1 MHLKTNSVGLLILA
15 VDLKDRI
22 GTDVTAFEMGDA
34 CSDHIVVVLYA
45 NLMCDSSWNDKV
57 NYHKKD

>member
-1 MHLKTNSVGLLILA
+1 MSDGSWAK
-15 VDLKDRI
+15 
-22 GTDVTAFEMGDA
+22 VTAFEMGDDA